1 MFLRNQKLREP
12 DKDPLTRRLRL
23 ISFLVGFAFGG
34 LLLKLFF
41 LQIVKG
47 PYYREQAQKRS
58 LRVISLPA
66 PRGNIYD
73 RRGLLL
79 AGNTPSFAL
88 FVDSRLVRGD
98 RGDEILKRLAKILG
112 EDFPSLK
119 QRYLIARRESVGD
132 LVLLGEDLDR
142 DTVAQIEARRYFL
155 PGVEIKVEPRRFYP
169 LGEAAFHLVGYVSRI
184 NARELKRLAPKG
196 FSPDDFLGR
205 SGLEAQFEELLRGK
219 KGRRLVEVDA
229 FGRIRKVVAEE
240 SPQIG
245 RSILLTVDSVF
256 EKVAYELLKPKSGAI
271 VLLDPR
277 DGRLLALV
285 SAPGIDPHKFLK
297 GFSYEEWKKITKDIK
312 HPLLNKAILAY
323 HPGSTFKLV
332 TAMAALEKRLISPAK
347 EITCPGYYRL
357 GRRVFRCWRPWGHGK
372 VDLVKAIEVSCD
384 TYFYQLGE
392 LVGIDTLS
400 QFARAC
406 GFGRP
411 TGLGFPG
418 EKAGLVPD
426 RAWKLR
432 VFKRP
437 WQKGETLNVAIGQ
450 GALTTTPLQ
459 LAKFLAA
466 VVNGGRLYTPWY
478 VYQVLDPYG
487 EILEEHGPHP
497 EGRLPA
503 RQNTLRFLKKGLV
516 AAVNGEEGTG
526 RAARLEKVLVGGKT
540 GTAQVVGMKKRIK
553 SEKLPY
559 LKRDHAWFIAYA
571 PAERPEIVMVVF
583 VEHGGHGGS
592 AAAPLAGKFLRMYFE
607 GKWPRS

>member
-1 MFLRNQKLREP
+1 LE
-12 DKDPLTRRLRL
+12 RRLRF
-23 ISFLVGFAFGG
+23 ISFVVALVFAG

-47 PYYREQAQKRS
+47 PYYRELAEKRS

-88 FVDSRLVRGD
+88 FVDPRLVRGEK
-98 RGDEILKRLAKILG
+98 GDAVLRRLAEMLG

-119 QRYLIARRESVGD
+119 QRYLIARRKSVAD
-132 LVLLGEDLDR
+132 QVLLVEDLDR
-142 DTVAQIEARRYFL
+142 DVVAQIEARRYFL

-184 NARELKRLAPKG
+184 NAKELKRLGSQG
-196 FSPDDFLGR
+196 FGPDDFLGR

-219 KGRRLVEVDA
+219 KGRKLVEVDA
-229 FGRIRKVVAEE
+229 LGRVRKVVAEE
-240 SPQIG
+240 PPQIG
-245 RSILLTVDSVF
+245 KSILLTIDSIF
-256 EKVAYELLKPKSGAI
+256 EKAAYDLMESRSGAI

-277 DGRLLALV
+277 DGRLLAFM
-285 SAPGIDPHKFLK
+285 SAPGIDPHQFLK
-297 GFSYEEWKKITKDIK
+297 GFSFEEWKKVINDVK
-312 HPLLNKAILAY
+312 HPLLNKAVLAY

-332 TAMAALEKRLISPAK
+332 TAMAALEKGVISPAK
-347 EITCPGYYRL
+347 EIFCPGFYRL
-357 GRRVFRCWRPWGHGK
+357 GRRIFRCWRSWGHGK
-372 VDLVKAIEVSCD
+372 VDLIKAIEVSCD
-384 TYFYQLGE
+384 TYFYQVGE

-400 QFARAC
+400 KFARAC

-426 RAWKLR
+426 RAWKLK
-432 VFKRP
+432 VFKVP

-450 GALTTTPLQ
+450 GALTVTPLQ

-466 VVNGGRLYTPWY
+466 VVNGGQLHTPWY
-478 VYQVLDPYG
+478 VYQVFDPYG
-487 EILEEHGPHP
+487 EILEEFGPRP
-497 EGRLPA
+497 EGSLPA
-503 RQNTLRFLKKGLV
+503 RRRTLRLLRKGLV
-516 AAVNGEEGTG
+516 AAVNGKEGTG
-526 RAARLEKVLVGGKT
+526 RAAKLEKILVGGKT
-540 GTAQVVGMKKRIK
+540 GTAQVVGMKKRVK

-559 LKRDHAWFIAYA
+559 LKRDHAWFMAYA
-571 PAERPEIVMVVF
+571 PATKPEIVMVVF

-592 AAAPLAGKFLRMYFE
+592 AAAPLAGKFLKMYFE
-607 GKWPRS
+607 GKWPSS

>member
-1 MFLRNQKLREP
+1 MSLRYQRVP
-12 DKDPLTRRLRL
+12 DPDRDILERRLRL
-23 ISFLVGFAFGG
+23 ISLFVIFVFAG

-41 LQIVKG
+41 LQIIKG
-47 PYYREQAQKRS
+47 PYYRELAQKRS

-88 FVDSRLVRGD
+88 FLDPRLVKGKKGD
-98 RGDEILKRLAKILG
+98 AILQRLAQILG

-119 QRYLIARRESVGD
+119 QRYLIARRKSAGNQ
-132 LVLLGEDLDR
+132 VLLAEDLDR
-142 DTVAQIEARRYFL
+142 DVVARIEARRYFL

-184 NARELKRLAPKG
+184 NAKELQRLASQG
-196 FSPDDFLGR
+196 FGPDDFLGR
-205 SGLEAQFEELLRGK
+205 SGLEAQFERLLRGK

-229 FGRIRKVVAEE
+229 LGRIRRVVAEE
-240 SPQIG
+240 PPQIG
-245 RSILLTVDSVF
+245 KSILLTIDSIF
-256 EKVAYELLKPKSGAI
+256 EKVAYNLLEDRSGAI

-285 SAPGIDPHKFLK
+285 SAPGVDPHRFLK
-297 GFSYEEWKKITKDIK
+297 GFSFEEWKKITTDIK

-332 TAMAALEKRLISPAK
+332 TAMAALEKRVISPTK
-347 EITCPGYYRL
+347 EIFCPGFYRL
-357 GRRVFRCWRPWGHGK
+357 GRRVFRCWRSWGHGK
-372 VDLVKAIEVSCD
+372 VDLIKAIEVSCD
-384 TYFYQLGE
+384 TYFYRVGE

-418 EKAGLVPD
+418 EKSGLVPD

-432 VFKRP
+432 VFKVP

-450 GALTTTPLQ
+450 GALMATPLQ

-466 VVNGGRLYTPWY
+466 VVNGGHLYKPWY
-478 VYQVLDPYG
+478 VYQVFDPYG
-487 EILEEHGPHP
+487 EILEEYGPKL
-497 EGRLPA
+497 EGNLPA
-503 RQNTLRFLKKGLV
+503 HPNTLRLLKKGLV
-516 AAVNGEEGTG
+516 AAVNGKEGTG
-526 RAARLEKVLVGGKT
+526 KAAKLEKVTVGGKT
-540 GTAQVVGMKKRIK
+540 GTAQIVGMKKRIK

-571 PAERPEIVMVVF
+571 PASKPEIVMVVF

-592 AAAPLAGKFLRMYFE
+592 AAAPLAGKFLKMYFE
-607 GKWPRS
+607 GRWSSS